1 MGLSVPGYSPVWVLI
16 YLSLAA
22 GWGVESS
29 GRCSAQFRLFIDS
42 NRRATRCAFLSLDWV
57 GLTTG
62 AGRPRM
68 GTRLSPPAVALKYAE
83 TRPPGLA
90 GIVLVNAFTSTP
102 LPALATRGL
111 LAAQGPPEWMFQAQP
126 PPEIVARAL
135 LGGGGPAAVDL
146 ARGLLVEFYPPPRR
160 HHFLS
165 GPSGE
170 NGAIFAVCTALCAVP
185 GRPGCAAPTIVGV
198 DVMEARTTDAALCG
212 LCV

>member
-1 MGLSVPGYSPVWVLI
+1 
-16 YLSLAA
+16 
-22 GWGVESS
+22 
-29 GRCSAQFRLFIDS
+29 
-42 NRRATRCAFLSLDWV
+42 
-57 GLTTG
+57 
-62 AGRPRM
+62 M

-146 ARGLLVEFYPPPRR
+146 ARGLLVEFYPPPE
-160 HHFLS
+160 
-165 GPSGE
+165 G
-170 NGAIFAVCTALCAVP
+170 
-185 GRPGCAAPTIVGV
+185 
-198 DVMEARTTDAALCG
+198 TTL
-212 LCV
+212 